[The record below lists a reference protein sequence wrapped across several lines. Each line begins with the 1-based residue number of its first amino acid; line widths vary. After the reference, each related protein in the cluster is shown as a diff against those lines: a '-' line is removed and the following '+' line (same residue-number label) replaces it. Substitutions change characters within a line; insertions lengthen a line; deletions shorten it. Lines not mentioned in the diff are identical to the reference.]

1 MKWKM
6 NKKKIV
12 FQCEPGQRPKV
23 SKKSMT
29 AKRGERKRKEKVGE
43 ENGRRMKVKTLN
55 FSLNLSVEKKKK
67 KME

>member
-1 MKWKM
+1 
-6 NKKKIV
+6 
-12 FQCEPGQRPKV
+12 
-23 SKKSMT
+23 MT